1 MSQAQRA
8 TAFHCNGLSALH
20 ARRDHVLATVSYLL
34 DLELLLSFRIATR
47 TGFGVL
53 QLRRIGH
60 LDVGHGCEVCG
71 GVAGLL
77 GDIVVFLEGVAWC
90 AIRLVLMISVEGGC
104 EVGEEVM
111 SQVVVETVSRRC
123 LCM

>member
-71 GVAGLL
+71 GCCWAAGRYC
-77 GDIVVFLEGVAWC
+77 G
-90 AIRLVLMISVEGGC
+90 
-104 EVGEEVM
+104 
-111 SQVVVETVSRRC
+111 VSRGCCVVRDQVGVDDISRGR
-123 LCM
+123 L

>member
-1 MSQAQRA
+1 MVVRY
-8 TAFHCNGLSALH
+8 
-20 ARRDHVLATVSYLL
+20 V
-34 DLELLLSFRIATR
+34 
-47 TGFGVL
+47 
-53 QLRRIGH
+53 
-60 LDVGHGCEVCG
+60 G